1 MRGPACQCGILFD
14 NMGYCLAIRDIVCLV
29 GALLDNVGYCL
40 TMWDT
45 ARQFG
50 TLLDNIGN
58 CCWTS
63 EVLLDNAGVQL
74 GNERNN

>member
-1 MRGPACQCGILFD
+1 M
-14 NMGYCLAIRDIVCLV
+14 RDIVCLV

-40 TMWDT
+40 TMWGT

-50 TLLDNIGN
+50 TQLDNSGN

-63 EVLLDNAGVQL
+63 EVLLDNGWGTAGQ
-74 GNERNN
+74 